1 MQSNTNNCI
10 IYNSIAYSG
19 GTIDPADVTLLTNLR
34 SDNNADLVTNYYQ
47 RAELLVSKIKDIKG
61 HTVQTWSFYKT
72 LYIDDVLNSLRNSQ
86 NEDALIKLQ
95 SALTSIENE
104 LNVELWI
111 GGVSADAYMSVCQK
125 QAKDVVTGDS
135 CLVLENNLNDNI
147 QVSITGITASRQS
160 LVTLVSVS
168 GVRLTLAGVTPMSL
182 EFGGSCHARDALN
195 KNIPVMDNGEFRW
208 EQCIEVISVGLGFV
222 HNMQTTPNSPCYA
235 AGDQSNRYIFT
246 QRIHLI
252 NEI

>member
-1 MQSNTNNCI
+1 MLSNTNNCI
-10 IYNSIAYSG
+10 VFNSIAYSG

-34 SDNNADLVTNYYQ
+34 SDNNSDLVTNYYQ

-72 LYIDDVLNSLRNSQ
+72 LYIEDVLSSLRS
-86 NEDALIKLQ
+86 NEPDVAISKLQ
-95 SALTSIENE
+95 NAVTSIENE

-111 GGVSADAYMSVCQK
+111 GGVSADAYVSVCQK

-135 CLVLENNLNDNI
+135 CLVLENNLNDNT

-168 GVRLTLAGVTPMSL
+168 GVRLTCSHVTPLAL
-182 EFGGSCHARDALN
+182 EFGAYCHARDALN
-195 KNIPVMDNGEFRW
+195 KNIPIMDNGEFRW
-208 EQCIEVISVGLGFV
+208 EQCVDVSNNGLGFV
-222 HNMQTTPNSPCYA
+222 YNLQTTPNSPCYA
-235 AGDQSNRYIFT
+235 AGDLTNRYIFT
-246 QRIHLI
+246 QRLTLI
-252 NEI
+252 NEV